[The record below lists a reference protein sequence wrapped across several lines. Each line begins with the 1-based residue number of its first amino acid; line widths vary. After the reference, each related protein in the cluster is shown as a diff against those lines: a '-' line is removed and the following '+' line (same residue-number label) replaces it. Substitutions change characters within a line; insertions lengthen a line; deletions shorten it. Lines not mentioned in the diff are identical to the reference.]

1 MQWKGGKGTR
11 RKEKGEKEK
20 KGKERKG
27 KRKKEKKGGMNV
39 SMGANKNASANG
51 SGERE
56 AIEEYIEWR
65 TLISNGLKNING
77 AYARVTKLSI
87 RRNDERKVFVASGAI
102 EYGVQ
107 DTGDGHSETFKDR
120 FEGAEIPFE
129 VVKGWRRQTRT

>member
-1 MQWKGGKGTR
+1 MGKEWEGKGKGKG
-11 RKEKGEKEK
+11 RKERER
-20 KGKERKG
+20 KERKG
-27 KRKKEKKGGMNV
+27 KEKKGGMNV

-51 SGERE
+51 NGERE
-56 AIEEYIEWR
+56 AIKEYIEWR

-87 RRNDERKVFVASGAI
+87 RRNDERKVFVASGAV
-102 EYGVQ
+102 EYGVL

-129 VVKGWRRQTRT
+129 VVKGWKK

>member
-1 MQWKGGKGTR
+1 MGKEWEGKGKGKG
-11 RKEKGEKEK
+11 RKERER
-20 KGKERKG
+20 KERKG
-27 KRKKEKKGGMNV
+27 KEKKGGMNV

-56 AIEEYIEWR
+56 AIKEYIEWR

-87 RRNDERKVFVASGAI
+87 RRNDERKVFVASGAV
-102 EYGVQ
+102 EYGVL

-129 VVKGWRRQTRT
+129 VVKGWKK

>member
-1 MQWKGGKGTR
+1 MEGWER
-11 RKEKGEKEK
+11 NEKERERGRGERK
-20 KGKERKG
+20 GKGKERGKKG
-27 KRKKEKKGGMNV
+27 KGKEKKGGMNV

-51 SGERE
+51 NGERE
-56 AIEEYIEWR
+56 AIKEYIEWR

-87 RRNDERKVFVASGAI
+87 RRNDERKVFVASGAV
-102 EYGVQ
+102 EYGVL

-129 VVKGWRRQTRT
+129 VVKGWRK

>member
-11 RKEKGEKEK
+11 REEEEKGEKEK
-20 KGKERKG
+20 EKERE
-27 KRKKEKKGGMNV
+27 RKEKKGGMNV

-51 SGERE
+51 NGERE
-56 AIEEYIEWR
+56 AIKEYIEWR

-87 RRNDERKVFVASGAI
+87 RRNDERKVFVASGAV
-102 EYGVQ
+102 EYGVL

-129 VVKGWRRQTRT
+129 VVKGWKK